1 MKVYKFLGIPIWSV
15 SNKPDILKKYPK
27 VKSPVALPAKG
38 GRVSIPDSDN
48 DISSNLTIGGLL
60 KIISPDFE
68 LNSIPIIR
76 CLVKEHPILSQALTT
91 MVELANTGYNIKFDA
106 SVSSEEAVIMQ
117 RYIEK
122 SSRQWADTDA
132 NIHGLINKKIAQ
144 VIVSGALSSEWIPK
158 YDLTGISTNALVNPE
173 KIRFVYNKQT
183 GKHDIYQ
190 KISDLSHPR
199 ATMDGYL
206 KLNPNTFK
214 YYALNGDTSSPYGY
228 PPFLAALD
236 SVKIEKSMVEN
247 IQFIVEQLGV
257 MGFLHVLYQKP
268 NLVMGNTTSEK
279 EELESF
285 LEEAVIRLQTSLK
298 NGVVAGYADDVEFD
312 FKQVTKDFS
321 GVKELWDLN
330 ESNLTSGVKM
340 DPSLLGKNHG
350 STETQITVVFTK
362 MLAQLKNVQNLVKAD
377 LEFGFT
383 LELVLAGFK
392 FNSIEVIFNP
402 STGVDKLKD
411 EQSEEIRIRNS
422 NALYW
427 DGIISLAEYARR
439 HGYDDSDESEP
450 RVMRVN
456 VATVQEDV
464 DPQASKE
471 RKRDQKNKVKR
482 KKTDKKNYTPK
493 TLK

>member
-1 MKVYKFLGIPIWSV
+1 MS
-15 SNKPDILKKYPK
+15 SNKKHRCICSKCSNKFRSKFKNNDTWTKWYPLEVDIDGTSTPNYEYPSSFLPVNATNTFQYK
-27 VKSPVALPAKG
+27 V
-38 GRVSIPDSDN
+38 
-48 DISSNLTIGGLL
+48 
-60 KIISPDFE
+60 
-68 LNSIPIIR
+68 
-76 CLVKEHPILSQALTT
+76 ILS
-91 MVELANTGYNIKFDA
+91 
-106 SVSSEEAVIMQ
+106 SS
-117 RYIEK
+117 
-122 SSRQWADTDA
+122 DPD
-132 NIHGLINKKIAQ
+132 KKP
-144 VIVSGALSSEWIPK
+144 L
-158 YDLTGISTNALVNPE
+158 
-173 KIRFVYNKQT
+173 
-183 GKHDIYQ
+183 
-190 KISDLSHPR
+190 
-199 ATMDGYL
+199 
-206 KLNPNTFK
+206 
-214 YYALNGDTSSPYGY
+214 
-228 PPFLAALD
+228 
-236 SVKIEKSMVEN
+236 VEN